1 MLLGDHPV
9 EAVQPVTGMNWS
21 LLFDTRVRAPAS
33 PIPEPG
39 DVFVG
44 GQDLDWDVAPLLHHQ
59 QPASDLCLQVMQR
72 EPLCGTQPLTSALSK
87 SCDAIPDVAS
97 PVRLVLPRAQIVLQR
112 LVVGL
117 PASQVLRL
125 FDQFLKDLILT

>member
-1 MLLGDHPV
+1 MRLV
-9 EAVQPVTGMNWS
+9 
-21 LLFDTRVRAPAS
+21 
-33 PIPEPG
+33 
-39 DVFVG
+39 
-44 GQDLDWDVAPLLHHQ
+44 VARTLIGT
-59 QPASDLCLQVMQR
+59 CL
-72 EPLCGTQPLTSALSK
+72 PSFTTSTQPLTSALSK

-125 FDQFLKDLILT
+125 LDQFLKDLILT

>member
-1 MLLGDHPV
+1 M
-9 EAVQPVTGMNWS
+9 TGANWS
-21 LLFDTRVRAPAS
+21 LLYDTRERATAS
-33 PIPEPG
+33 PVPEPC
-39 DVFVG
+39 DVDVG
-44 GQDLDWDVAPLLHHQ
+44 GQDLDWDVGPLLHHQ

-72 EPLCGTQPLTSALSK
+72 EPLGGTQPLTSALSK

-97 PVRLVLPRAQIVLQR
+97 PVRLVLPSAQIVLQR